1 MALASVNIKVTPE
14 ELYLKAESVHKKVM
28 KTQKYFEE
36 ISNVIGNT
44 KSYWIGDAGEY
55 HRKAFEDK
63 KEDIENILNC
73 FKEHSA
79 DLQIIAQ
86 QYSDTE
92 LKITETISVL
102 PDDVIV

>member
-14 ELYLKAESVHKKVM
+14 KLYLKAESVHKKVM
-28 KTQKYFEE
+28 ETQKYFEE

-44 KSYWIGDAGEY
+44 KSYWIGDAGEC

-63 KEDIENILNC
+63 KEDIENILNR
-73 FKEHSA
+73 FKEHSV